1 MNLSRLTAVA
11 VATLAAACAF
21 AASAQARPG
30 AARCAKAGY
39 SYAGVEATTPMRG
52 LSARI
57 SIASTVHVTS
67 GHAAGWIGVGGAGR
81 GANGADEWLQVGISS
96 VPGGVTELYYEV
108 AQAGN
113 DPVYT
118 SLGSVTADESHR
130 VGVWE
135 ASNNTWAV
143 WLDGKQVSPA
153 FSLPGSHGVW
163 TPMALEESYDGG
175 ITSCNAY
182 TFKFDDLKSSSAPG
196 VWQPL
201 TKVMPF
207 VDAGH
212 TLRSTAGVLTVG
224 RK

>member
-1 MNLSRLTAVA
+1 MNLSRLTVVA
-11 VATLAAACAF
+11 VATLAAACAL

-39 SYAGVEATTPMRG
+39 SYAGVQATAPTRG

-57 SIASTVHVTS
+57 SIAGTVRVTS
-67 GHAAGWIGVGGAGR
+67 GHAAGWVGVGGVGQ
-81 GANGADEWLQVGISS
+81 GANGANEWLQAGIAS
-96 VPGGVTELYYEV
+96 VPGGTTELYYEV
-108 AQAGN
+108 AQAGS

-118 SLGSVTADESHR
+118 SLGSITAAETHR

-135 ASNNTWAV
+135 TSSNTWAV
-143 WLDGKQVSPA
+143 WLDGAQVSPA

-175 ITSCNAY
+175 TTSCNAY
-182 TFKFDDLKSSSAPG
+182 RFTFDDLKSSTAPG

-212 TLRSTAGVLTVG
+212 TLRSAAGVLTVG